1 MSDQDHYDDAVDDIT
16 TLRERNR
23 VLALSALKMQQQRD
37 DEKAA
42 HAETRRLLEKAH
54 NEGRSGMEYA
64 DELKDSV
71 FAAEAEIATLTAQ
84 RDAATSAVNHMSLVQ
99 LKLQQDLAAAEKVCE
114 AAERVKTAKALRDD
128 DDPMFSL
135 QHLFHVCDD
144 LAAEVTDWRRTK
156 DG

>member
-1 MSDQDHYDDAVDDIT
+1 MSEHHELCQ
-16 TLRERNR
+16 LRI
-23 VLALSALKMQQQRD
+23 D
-37 DEKAA
+37 
-42 HAETRRLLEKAH
+42 
-54 NEGRSGMEYA
+54 G
-64 DELKDSV
+64 LKDT
-71 FAAEAEIATLTAQ
+71 IATLTARLQAAKDGGDHFAVRLIGAEQTIASLTAQ
-84 RDAATSAVNHMSLVQ
+84 RDAAEAQADMLNEAINGWMALCTKTEAQ
-99 LKLQQDLAAAEKVCE
+99 RDAAEKVCE